1 MDCHFPGPGSL
12 EAPGECALRTRQAH
26 LSRPEVGAGAGA
38 RWDVHGAARRPGRR
52 DASALSVPARSPI
65 PAAAHTR
72 APRVHAPPPA
82 PTRPRSRP
90 PGCPHPAGVP
100 QARRESVPWSSTG
113 AGGGGEGGSPIV
125 GGRGGKK
132 KQATAGASRH
142 RGAPGWVMRRAS
154 AAPGSARR
162 GPARHASEASVSRAG
177 GLAGELKRKQAPRS
191 RLGALAAQTRSP
203 RELLFSLV

>member
-1 MDCHFPGPGSL
+1 MCTQNASSASFETRGGGGGGGPLGRTRSC
-12 EAPGECALRTRQAH
+12 APAREEGRERPECASAFADPRSGTHSGPACA
-26 LSRPEVGAGAGA
+26 RP
-38 RWDVHGAARRPGRR
+38 
-52 DASALSVPARSPI
+52 
-65 PAAAHTR
+65 
-72 APRVHAPPPA
+72 PRPPPA
-82 PTRPRSRP
+82 RGRGRPAVLIQRVCP
-90 PGCPHPAGVP
+90 KPGENRCPGL
-100 QARRESVPWSSTG
+100 ARGRG
-113 AGGGGEGGSPIV
+113 AGGRADRQLSGGGGC
-125 GGRGGKK
+125 G

-177 GLAGELKRKQAPRS
+177 GLAGELRRKQAPRS

>member
-12 EAPGECALRTRQAH
+12 EAPGERALRTRQAH
-26 LSRPEVGAGAGA
+26 LSRPEVGAGAGV
-38 RWDVHGAARRPGRR
+38 RWDVHGAVRQPGRR

-72 APRVHAPPPA
+72 APRVHAPP
-82 PTRPRSRP
+82 RP
-90 PGCPHPAGVP
+90 PPARGRGRPAVLIQRVCPKPGENRCP
-100 QARRESVPWSSTG
+100 GLARGQG
-113 AGGGGEGGSPIV
+113 AGGRADRQLSGGGGC
-125 GGRGGKK
+125 G

-177 GLAGELKRKQAPRS
+177 GLAGELRRKQAPRS

>member
-72 APRVHAPPPA
+72 APRVHA
-82 PTRPRSRP
+82 RP
-90 PGCPHPAGVP
+90 PRPHPPEVAA
-100 QARRESVPWSSTG
+100 ARLSSSSG
-113 AGGGGEGGSPIV
+113 C
-125 GGRGGKK
+125 
-132 KQATAGASRH
+132 
-142 RGAPGWVMRRAS
+142 AP
-154 AAPGSARR
+154 
-162 GPARHASEASVSRAG
+162 SRA
-177 GLAGELKRKQAPRS
+177 RI
-191 RLGALAAQTRSP
+191 GAL
-203 RELLFSLV
+203 V